1 MDDKSKQNDFNMKLS
16 DSFIDQERN
25 NYPAKAA
32 ATTCSSALQGELKDT
47 VQPTILSSHASGLNL
62 PFITLNLPNATCET
76 YPRDTWFLLTTTR
89 VLPTL
94 TLL

>member
-25 NYPAKAA
+25 NYPAK
-32 ATTCSSALQGELKDT
+32 
-47 VQPTILSSHASGLNL
+47 
-62 PFITLNLPNATCET
+62 
-76 YPRDTWFLLTTTR
+76 RDTWFLLTTTR